1 MSKRFGVVIGAVMG
15 AVVGAL
21 VVQFASPETT
31 LPALRRLV
39 PTVAIWVAFFA
50 YWAAAARTAK
60 PTQEVESGGSTVF
73 HQTLLASALLLLFAP
88 IPGLTG
94 RFVPRSTAVWLA
106 GIVLQA
112 ASAALGIWARRH
124 LGRNWAAEV
133 RIAVDHQLVRSGPY
147 RVVRHPI
154 YTAMLGMFLGT
165 AVSSGQLHALV
176 GVALL
181 MLAYVRKT
189 RLEEQILREHFGPV
203 YDDYRRDSW
212 ALVPWLY

>member
-1 MSKRFGVVIGAVMG
+1 MGAVIG
-15 AVVGAL
+15 AVVGA
-21 VVQFASPETT
+21 VAVQLAAPDLD
-31 LPALRRLV
+31 LPALGHLV
-39 PTVAIWVAFFA
+39 PSIAIWVAFFA
-50 YWAAAARTAK
+50 YWAVAARTAK
-60 PTQEVESGGSTVF
+60 PTQEVEPGRSTVF

-94 RFVPRSTAVWLA
+94 RFLPRSLAIWLG

-176 GVALL
+176 ALALL
-181 MLAYVRKT
+181 TLAYVRKT
-189 RLEEQILREHFGPV
+189 RLEEKILREHFGHV